1 MMNSAGSRFGPRSIL
16 LCAVLCVIGQ
26 VAAVSQPMAP
36 AVKRPVEIGI
46 DQKLGERIPPALT
59 FRDESGQTVRIE
71 QYLGKKPIILSLVYY
86 ECPMLCT
93 QALNGLLRSLKQLN
107 FSAGEEFTVLTVSFD
122 PREKPALAAAKQR
135 TYLALYNRQSAWQ
148 GWHFLTGE
156 QEAIAKLTETVG
168 FRYKWDDAS
177 SQFAHAT
184 GIIVLTPDGI
194 ISRYL
199 YGINYRSTDVRLA
212 LVEAS
217 AEKIGSPVDQ
227 LLLLCYHYDPVQG
240 KYGLV
245 ITRLLQI
252 GGAITVVV
260 LGAAIVLFLRREKRA
275 TRRGPRPHF

>member
-1 MMNSAGSRFGPRSIL
+1 MNPVCSRIRPRSIL
-16 LCAVLCVIGQ
+16 ATAVLCVVGHI
-26 VAAVSQPMAP
+26 AAVSQPMTP
-36 AVKRPVEIGI
+36 AVKQPIEIGI
-46 DQKLGERIPPALT
+46 DQKLGASIPPELT
-59 FRDESGQTVRIE
+59 FRDESGQPVRME
-71 QYLGKKPIILSLVYY
+71 QYFGKKPVILSLVYY

-93 QALNGLLRSLKQLN
+93 QALNGLLRSLKKIN

-122 PREKPALAAAKQR
+122 PREKPPLAAAKQR

-156 QEAIAKLTETVG
+156 QDAIAKLTEAVG
-168 FRYKWDDAS
+168 FKYKWDDAS

-184 GIIVLTPDGI
+184 GIIVLTPEGA
-194 ISRYL
+194 ISKYL
-199 YGINYRSTDVRLA
+199 YGIDYRPTDVRLA

-227 LLLLCYHYDPVQG
+227 LLLLCYHYDPIQG

-252 GGAITVVV
+252 GGAITVFV
-260 LGAAIVLFLRREKRA
+260 LGAAIVFFLRREKRLA
-275 TRRGPRPHF
+275 GRRLQPHL